1 MTKKIHIDLEKC
13 YKNDDES
20 CLHYVLVENN
30 EKSNAFLIKGY
41 VIERLLR
48 DMKLSYDKEIYE
60 HFKINKEIQTDQ
72 IETKIENSFD
82 YAWF

>member
-13 YKNDDES
+13 YTNDEES
-20 CLHYVLVENN
+20 CLHYVFIENN
-30 EKSNAFLIKGY
+30 EKSNSFLIKGY

-48 DMKLSYDKEIYE
+48 DMELSDNEIYE
-60 HFKINKEIQTDQ
+60 HFKINKEIQTHK
-72 IETKIENSFD
+72 IEPSIENSFD

>member
-13 YKNDDES
+13 YTNDNES
-20 CLHYVLVENN
+20 CLHYVSVENN
-30 EKSNAFLIKGY
+30 EKSNTFLIKGY

-48 DMKLSYDKEIYE
+48 DMELSEKEVYE
-60 HFKINKEIQTDQ
+60 HFKTNNK
-72 IETKIENSFD
+72 IETKIENNIEKSFD

>member
-1 MTKKIHIDLEKC
+1 
-13 YKNDDES
+13 
-20 CLHYVLVENN
+20 
-30 EKSNAFLIKGY
+30 
-41 VIERLLR
+41 
-48 DMKLSYDKEIYE
+48 MKLSDKEIYE